1 MSIEDIKGY
10 RPHTDDKIGK
20 VNAIKDAE
28 VRLGL
33 IIDALK
39 IELLADIELAASKSG
54 LGNEQDDA
62 EFDDLYERVAQAQ
75 KAKDKLKE
83 ASMWACRAVFRPEE
97 KY

>member
-10 RPHTDDKIGK
+10 RPHTEDKIGK

-33 IIDALK
+33 IFKTLDEELTEVYVNSEGLSENELDQALSACDAMR
-39 IELLADIELAASKSG
+39 I
-54 LGNEQDDA
+54 
-62 EFDDLYERVAQAQ
+62 
-75 KAKDKLKE
+75 AKEKLKE
-83 ASMWACRAVFRPEE
+83 ASMWACRAVFQPEE

>member
-1 MSIEDIKGY
+1 MIEDIKGY
-10 RPHTDDKIGK
+10 KPHTEDKIGK

-33 IIDALK
+33 ILDALIDEAYIIK
-39 IELLADIELAASKSG
+39 EGETESQTKEDMHAI
-54 LGNEQDDA
+54 
-62 EFDDLYERVAQAQ
+62 QALEN
-75 KAKDKLKE
+75 AKQHLKE

>member
-1 MSIEDIKGY
+1 MIEDIKGY
-10 RPHTDDKIGK
+10 KPHTEDKIGK

-33 IIDALK
+33 ILDALLD
-39 IELLADIELAASKSG
+39 ETLSSKEG
-54 LGNEQDDA
+54 QTHEQINE
-62 EFDDLYERVAQAQ
+62 DLIAVAQLNI
-75 KAKDKLKE
+75 AKERLKE

>member
-10 RPHTDDKIGK
+10 KPHTDDKIGK

-33 IIDALK
+33 IFKALEEEHVRVYMDLDVDN
-39 IELLADIELAASKSG
+39 IS
-54 LGNEQDDA
+54 DA
-62 EFDDLYERVAQAQ
+62 EFDLANERITQIRNAIQH
-75 KAKDKLKE
+75 LKE
-83 ASMWACRAVFRPEE
+83 ASMWACRSVFQPEE

>member
-10 RPHTDDKIGK
+10 KPHTDDKIGK

-33 IIDALK
+33 IFKALEEEHVK
-39 IELLADIELAASKSG
+39 VYMALDVDTMSDE
-54 LGNEQDDA
+54 
-62 EFDDLYERVAQAQ
+62 EFDLAHSRITQIRNAIDR
-75 KAKDKLKE
+75 LKE
-83 ASMWACRAVFRPEE
+83 ASMWACRSVFQPEE

>member
-1 MSIEDIKGY
+1 MAVEDIKGY
-10 RPHTDDKIGK
+10 KPHTDEKIGK

-33 IIDALK
+33 IFSAL
-39 IELLADIELAASKSG
+39 EEEALANYQLSA
-54 LGNEQDDA
+54 NESDQVLDEA
-62 EFDDLYERVAQAQ
+62 YERIDQIRM
-75 KAKDKLKE
+75 AKQKLKE

>member
-10 RPHTDDKIGK
+10 KPHTDDKIGK

-33 IIDALK
+33 IFDAL
-39 IELLADIELAASKSG
+39 
-54 LGNEQDDA
+54 A
-62 EFDDLYERVAQAQ
+62 EEALSANTPEALVALSQLNCAKER
-75 KAKDKLKE
+75 LKE
-83 ASMWACRAVFRPEE
+83 ASMWACRAVFQPEE

>member
-1 MSIEDIKGY
+1 MAVEDIKGY
-10 RPHTDDKIGK
+10 KPHTAEKINR

-33 IIDALK
+33 IFSAIEDELREHVPGQSDEDFNSDVKALSA
-39 IELLADIELAASKSG
+39 IVL
-54 LGNEQDDA
+54 
-62 EFDDLYERVAQAQ
+62 
-75 KAKDKLKE
+75 AKDRLKE

>member
-10 RPHTDDKIGK
+10 KPHTDDKIGK

-33 IIDALK
+33 IFKALEEEHVRVYMDLDVDK
-39 IELLADIELAASKSG
+39 ISDE
-54 LGNEQDDA
+54 
-62 EFDDLYERVAQAQ
+62 EFDLAHERITQIRNAIQH
-75 KAKDKLKE
+75 LKE
-83 ASMWACRAVFRPEE
+83 ASMWACRSVFQPEE

>member
-10 RPHTDDKIGK
+10 KPHTEDKIGK

-33 IIDALK
+33 ILDALLD
-39 IELLADIELAASKSG
+39 EALLCKEDESH
-54 LGNEQDDA
+54 DDTVEDMKA
-62 EFDDLYERVAQAQ
+62 VEHLTIAKER
-75 KAKDKLKE
+75 LKE

>member
-10 RPHTDDKIGK
+10 KPHTDEKIGK

-33 IIDALK
+33 ILDALEEEILEENEK
-39 IELLADIELAASKSG
+39 AAMYFSETDPHRLAQIRIAK
-54 LGNEQDDA
+54 
-62 EFDDLYERVAQAQ
+62 ER
-75 KAKDKLKE
+75 LKE